1 MSLQPQDLLMTFML
15 YYLSNSL
22 VTCKK
27 VHGKYDSPVDDT
39 DDQQMDYYR
48 FLYQRLKEDAARHL
62 SKRRHNV
69 VPTFYSIPGPFEPL
83 PGRSHNAD
91 YWPLFPFSSQ
101 YSGGL
106 DLDPSIARVSIGIL
120 HFLYKTFKT

>member
-1 MSLQPQDLLMTFML
+1 MQFATVMSLQPRDLLMTFML

-69 VPTFYSIPGPFEPL
+69 VPTFYSIPGNLTLASIFL
-83 PGRSHNAD
+83 AV
-91 YWPLFPFSSQ
+91 LFNP
-101 YSGGL
+101 
-106 DLDPSIARVSIGIL
+106 ATN
-120 HFLYKTFKT
+120 HFCHLL